1 MRESNVC
8 GGLLAAV
15 LLAATLSAGPGAAQE
30 PEPVTPRLT
39 PKLQGLLVQEMNAVL
54 AASQEIL
61 GALVR
66 GEDAVVAEKA
76 QAVHDSFIMQQQMTE
91 QDRKDLMQAVPQAF
105 VERDRAFHQLTGEL
119 AGAARAGDRARQ
131 HDLFAHM
138 VEACSAC
145 HARYAT
151 DRFPELKGAVG
162 GD

>member
-1 MRESNVC
+1 MRKTKVC
-8 GGLLAAV
+8 TGLLAAV
-15 LLAATLSAGPGAAQE
+15 LLAAALTAGRGAAQE

-54 AASQEIL
+54 AASEEIL

-76 QAVHDSFIMQQQMTE
+76 QAIHDSFIMQQQMTE
-91 QDRKDLMQAVPQAF
+91 QDRKDLMRAVPQAF
-105 VERDRAFHQLTGEL
+105 VERDRAFHELTGEL
-119 AGAARAGDRARQ
+119 AAAARAGDRTRQ
-131 HDLFAHM
+131 HDLFARM

-151 DRFPELKGAVG
+151 DRFPELKGALG
-162 GD
+162 GE